1 MQAQLLREV
10 QPSEPDPST
19 SYGTWIRDWMGH
31 LTGVSSSILVPSGAT
46 AITTPLVQVQW
57 QRYLS
62 NHPNNTLVNFFISG
76 ISQGCR
82 LDFNRPLSQLKS
94 ARKNL
99 SSAVLHPEVV
109 DEYLAAE
116 LEKSRLAGPFSKLDI
131 PYAHISRFGVIP
143 KKVFPAVE
151 IDCGPVASYRL
162 QY

>member
-1 MQAQLLREV
+1 MLAQLFREV
-10 QPSEPDPST
+10 QPSEPDSST

-76 ISQGCR
+76 ISQGFR
-82 LDFNRPLSQLKS
+82 LGFNRPLSQLKS

-116 LEKSRLAGPFSKLDI
+116 LEKI
-131 PYAHISRFGVIP
+131 PISRPI
-143 KKVFPAVE
+143 
-151 IDCGPVASYRL
+151 
-162 QY
+162 